1 MSVKNTEYALS
12 ISGLTKTYG
21 DVIAVNDLSIDV
33 HRGETLGFL
42 GPNGAGKTTTV
53 NVICGLLAADA
64 GEVSIHGKS
73 LADDYQQCKRLLGYC
88 PQEVVIWEALTCMEQ
103 LTSVGRFYDLDNRT
117 SRSRAHEL
125 LEVMGLV
132 DQRNRLGGTLSGGMK
147 RRLNIALALVHEP
160 LVLIL
165 DEPQAGLDPQ
175 SRVLVREYVRAL
187 ADVTV
192 ILTTHDM
199 EEADRMADR
208 VAILDHG
215 QLLVL
220 DTADNLKSSAGSG
233 DVLDIRVVEGQE
245 GKLEQLR
252 KRLPEG
258 VWDKGYDNGILRL
271 VGGDILNS
279 LPALYEKFRVHGL
292 TVEDMVIRKTSLEDV
307 FIGLTGRRL
316 RE

>member
-1 MSVKNTEYALS
+1 M
-12 ISGLTKTYG
+12 
-21 DVIAVNDLSIDV
+21 
-33 HRGETLGFL
+33 
-42 GPNGAGKTTTV
+42 
-53 NVICGLLAADA
+53 
-64 GEVSIHGKS
+64 
-73 LADDYQQCKRLLGYC
+73 
-88 PQEVVIWEALTCMEQ
+88 
-103 LTSVGRFYDLDNRT
+103 
-117 SRSRAHEL
+117 
-125 LEVMGLV
+125 V

-192 ILTTHDM
+192 ILTTDDM

-233 DVLDIRVVEGQE
+233 DVLGVGVVEGRKGSSSRSKKAARRGLGQ
-245 GKLEQLR
+245 GLR
-252 KRLPEG
+252 QRNPAPG
-258 VWDKGYDNGILRL
+258 
-271 VGGDILNS
+271 GGDILNS

-307 FIGLTGRRL
+307 FIGLTGRRV